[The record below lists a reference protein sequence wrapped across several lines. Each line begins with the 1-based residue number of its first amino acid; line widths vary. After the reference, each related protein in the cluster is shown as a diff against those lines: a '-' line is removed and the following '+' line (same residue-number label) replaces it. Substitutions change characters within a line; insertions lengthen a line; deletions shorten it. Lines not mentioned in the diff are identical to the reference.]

1 MTSLIKDVKDS
12 DLKRWTLPSVEGDI
26 MPSVDA
32 AITSRPPTAD
42 EIEKLHKQAYDEGF
56 ILGRKEGRALGYK
69 ESQKRVEQEH
79 QERTDTLRNILNLL
93 ADPLSQLDDEVEKTI
108 TDMVALL
115 AKHLVRRELKTNEG
129 EIIGVVRH
137 VMGHLPISTRHP
149 RIHLHPDDLELVR
162 NALAIGDEE
171 ESWKLEP
178 DPLIN
183 RGGCLVESQSSFI
196 DATVEARLAAQ
207 ISQMFGSER
216 QSDQDDPDDNSD
228 ES

>member
-1 MTSLIKDVKDS
+1 MSSLIKNSKEN
-12 DLKRWTLPSVEGDI
+12 DLKRWNPPSVQGDI

-42 EIEKLHKQAYDEGF
+42 EIEQLQKQAYQEGF
-56 ILGRKEGRALGYK
+56 NLGRKEGRSAGYK
-69 ESQKRVEQEH
+69 ESQQRVELEH
-79 QERTDTLRNILNLL
+79 QERTETLKSILNLL
-93 ADPLSQLDDEVEKTI
+93 ADPLSKLDDEVEKTI

-149 RIHLHPDDLELVR
+149 RIHLHPDDLELVK

-171 ESWKLEP
+171 ESWRLEP
-178 DPLIN
+178 DPLVS

-196 DATVEARLAAQ
+196 DATVEGRLAAQ
-207 ISQMFGSER
+207 ISQMFGGER
-216 QSDQDDPDDNSD
+216 QSDQGEQD
-228 ES
+228 